1 MKILITG
8 GTGFLGRHIVWRLA
22 AQGHEIVFTG
32 RDHRQADAVIR
43 AMPPALSGSARF
55 GALSHGHADTSDKLL
70 QYAAGAKAVVHCAGL
85 AAPWGSPAAFHAA
98 NVASTREVLAACS
111 SHGIGTLVH
120 ISTPSIYFRFA
131 DCIGIRED
139 DPLPPPV
146 NAYARTKLQAEHLAL
161 DAGLPQLV
169 ILRPRAIFG
178 PWDNTLLPRL
188 LRVVRRGSAP
198 LLRGGHALLD
208 LSYVDNVVDAVLL
221 SLREDCPSG
230 AYNISNGEPITAVEL
245 FSRLAQS
252 FGLPIKNVHRPY
264 ALADIAARA
273 METWARLAGS
283 GEPFITRYSL
293 GAIAFSQTLD
303 LTRATSQLGYA
314 PRIGLDKAIART
326 AAWWT
331 KAHTS

>member
-43 AMPPALSGSARF
+43 AMPPGLSGSARF

-146 NAYARTKLQAEHLAL
+146 NAYARRRSNYSPGWRSPSGYRSKTCTAL
-161 DAGLPQLV
+161 MPSR
-169 ILRPRAIFG
+169 I
-178 PWDNTLLPRL
+178 L
-188 LRVVRRGSAP
+188 LRAQWKPGHGWPAPGSLSSPVIRLVP
-198 LLRGGHALLD
+198 LRSRKRWTYRAQHLNLATHPASVSIRPSPGPQRGGQRRTRH
-208 LSYVDNVVDAVLL
+208 DAAHRL
-221 SLREDCPSG
+221 P
-230 AYNISNGEPITAVEL
+230 TA
-245 FSRLAQS
+245 
-252 FGLPIKNVHRPY
+252 
-264 ALADIAARA
+264 
-273 METWARLAGS
+273 
-283 GEPFITRYSL
+283 
-293 GAIAFSQTLD
+293 
-303 LTRATSQLGYA
+303 
-314 PRIGLDKAIART
+314 
-326 AAWWT
+326 
-331 KAHTS
+331 